1 MKIQS
6 FPSIS
11 DTNAKILILGTMP
24 GAQSLAL
31 NEYYGNRRNHF
42 WQLLFTIFNEP
53 YTIDYP
59 EKKNLILKNH
69 IALWD
74 VLQDCVREGSL
85 DSAILQEVPNDF
97 NDFLKAHPNIT
108 HIFFNGQQAAKFF
121 KKYVAIDTNY
131 TLVTLP
137 STSPANAGISFEG
150 KLTAWRQ
157 ILR

>member
-11 DTNAKILILGTMP
+11 DANAKILILGTMP
-24 GAQSLAL
+24 GAQSLTL

-42 WQLLFTIFNEP
+42 WQLLFAIFNEP
-53 YTIDYP
+53 YTTDYQ
-59 EKKNLILKNH
+59 EKKSLLLKNH

-97 NDFLKAHPNIT
+97 TNFLKAHPNIT

-121 KKYVAIDTNY
+121 KKYVTVDNNY

-137 STSPANAGISFEG
+137 STSPANAGISYEG
-150 KLTAWRQ
+150 KLKAWRQ

>member
-6 FPSIS
+6 FPSIA

-24 GAQSLAL
+24 GVQSLVA
-31 NEYYGNRRNHF
+31 NEYYGNPRNHF
-42 WQLLFTIFNEP
+42 WRLLFTLCNEP
-53 YTIDYP
+53 FTTDYQS
-59 EKKNLILKNH
+59 KKNLLLQNN

-74 VLQDCVREGSL
+74 VLQACEREGSL
-85 DSAILQEVPNDF
+85 DSAILEEVPNNF

-121 KKYVAIDTNY
+121 KKYVDINDRY
-131 TLVTLP
+131 TLATLP

-150 KLTAWRQ
+150 KLEVWRQ
-157 ILR
+157 ILV